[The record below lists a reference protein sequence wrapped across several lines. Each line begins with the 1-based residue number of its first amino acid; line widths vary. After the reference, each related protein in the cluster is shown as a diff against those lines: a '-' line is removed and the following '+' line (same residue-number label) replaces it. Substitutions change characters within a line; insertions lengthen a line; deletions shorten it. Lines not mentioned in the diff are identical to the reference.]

1 MRFVFDT
8 NVIVS
13 ALLFEQSRPAQA
25 FFGALQQ
32 EEILLSTDLVN
43 EISRVINREKFDQ
56 YVNQEQRDQFLIALV
71 QTGTLIEITEAI
83 HVCRDPKDNMILE
96 LAVSGQANAI
106 VSGDDDLLML
116 NPFRGIPILSPT
128 TFLDTFLDQ

>member
-25 FFGALQQ
+25 FFGALYR

-43 EISRVINREKFDQ
+43 EISRVINREKFDR
-56 YVNQEQRDQFLIALV
+56 YVSQEQRDQFLIALV

-96 LAVSGQANAI
+96 LAVSGQAVAI
-106 VSGDDDLLML
+106 VSGDNDLLTL
-116 NPFRGIPILSPT
+116 NPFRDIPILSPT
-128 TFLDTFLDQ
+128 AFLDTFLDQ

>member
-8 NVIVS
+8 NVVVS

-25 FFGALQQ
+25 FFGALQR

-43 EISRVINREKFDQ
+43 EISRVIHREKFDR
-56 YVNQEQRDQFLIALV
+56 YVSQEQRDQFLIALV
-71 QTGTLIEITEAI
+71 QSGTLIEITEAI
-83 HVCRDPKDNMILE
+83 HACRDPKDNMILE
-96 LAVSGQANAI
+96 LAVSGQANTI
-106 VSGDDDLLML
+106 VSGDNDLLTL

-128 TFLDTFLDQ
+128 AFLEPFLDQ

>member
-25 FFGALQQ
+25 FFCALQQ
-32 EEILLSTDLVN
+32 EELLLSTDLVN
-43 EISRVINREKFDQ
+43 EISRVINREKFDR
-56 YVNQEQRDQFLIALV
+56 YVSQEQRDQFLIALV

-128 TFLDTFLDQ
+128 AFLDTFLD